1 MSDCDNNDESDY
13 LDERSTDGSDNGS
26 DLEDFIVEDNSD
38 EEEDE
43 EEVRL
48 AEPKGIED
56 EVAELK
62 QDNVELVQSSTVV
75 NGVRRSTRKRKATSR
90 YEEEVLMQDKEY
102 LKLQK
107 LMHKGIEDLDESTD
121 EEELQQEDDDE
132 DFEQSSKSDSDS
144 DSEEDDEEE
153 EEEAPILAKKVTF
166 ADQSTTVGTK
176 QTTK

>member
-1 MSDCDNNDESDY
+1 MSVYNDNDESDY
-13 LDERSTDGSDNGS
+13 MDERSTDGSDNGS

-38 EEEDE
+38 EEDE
-43 EEVRL
+43 EAEVRL

-102 LKLQK
+102 QKLQK

-121 EEELQQEDDDE
+121 EEELQQDDDE
-132 DFEQSSKSDSDS
+132 YFQQSSKSEGSDS
-144 DSEEDDEEE
+144 DSEEDEE